1 MQTYQTQQAGT
12 ESVPVI
18 KTLVQK
24 KKAEHRSSSAEQQ
37 RALAIATNNQFP
49 AANQDKPPN
58 EVSRASPTT
67 IIEAHIYLLKKKKPK
82 TPHNENNRV
91 DQQLNQNKLTGTKR
105 W

>member
-1 MQTYQTQQAGT
+1 MLQPVADTSDAASGYGIRTRYQNIGT
-12 ESVPVI
+12 
-18 KTLVQK
+18 K

-67 IIEAHIYLLKKKKPK
+67 MTEAYIC
-82 TPHNENNRV
+82 
-91 DQQLNQNKLTGTKR
+91 
-105 W
+105 